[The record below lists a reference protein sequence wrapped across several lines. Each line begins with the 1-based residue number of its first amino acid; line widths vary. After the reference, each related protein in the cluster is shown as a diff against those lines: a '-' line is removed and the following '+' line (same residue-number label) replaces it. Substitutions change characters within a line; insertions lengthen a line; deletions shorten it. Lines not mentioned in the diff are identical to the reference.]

1 MIALV
6 VAEKNADELAA
17 VVKTAGMSPTLS
29 DNLTDAAA
37 LAESRDFD
45 CIILY
50 SPYSEQAA
58 DFVDF
63 VASTGFS
70 AFIWLTQRPSE
81 GVKRRL
87 QEKGVFVLEP
97 PIRQD
102 MLSAI
107 LAASAAGAG
116 RIRREKEKMASRLSE
131 LRMVSQAKAVLMSAL
146 NMSEN
151 EAHHY
156 IEREAMNRRITKK
169 EVSESILRTYQ
180 N

>member
-1 MIALV
+1 
-6 VAEKNADELAA
+6 
-17 VVKTAGMSPTLS
+17 
-29 DNLTDAAA
+29 
-37 LAESRDFD
+37 
-45 CIILY
+45 
-50 SPYSEQAA
+50 
-58 DFVDF
+58 
-63 VASTGFS
+63 
-70 AFIWLTQRPSE
+70 
-81 GVKRRL
+81 
-87 QEKGVFVLEP
+87 
-97 PIRQD
+97 